1 MRKIIDL
8 IRTYFKEH
16 FSLRYF
22 IPVFF
27 FTALLVFL
35 NYKYDF
41 ERRYITYEQHDG
53 KRFLLYLA
61 MYFIAF
67 GGAYL
72 LYVFSKKDRH
82 ILKSWKLWLMILFTV
97 LIFSFRWW
105 FYQYNSLVYAHVP
118 ILYQNI
124 VIKYI
129 INLSGFIWL
138 FIPCAIYWFF
148 TDRKKQP
155 IYGFH
160 AKGVTLKPY
169 FILLLLMVPLI
180 AAAATQK
187 DFLETYPRLLH
198 TGLPRT
204 GFKNHLLNL
213 LYEVCYSID
222 FVNTEFFFR
231 GFVILAFARFAGP
244 RVILPMCV
252 FYVAIHFEKPL
263 GETISSF
270 FGGWILGILAY
281 ETKSIYGGVIVHLG
295 IALLME
301 VVALCAHVIFYGLHI

>member
-1 MRKIIDL
+1 MRKIIHL
-8 IRTYFKEH
+8 IRNYFREH

-22 IPVFF
+22 IPLLLFT
-27 FTALLVFL
+27 TALIWV
-35 NYKYDF
+35 NYRFDF
-41 ERRYITYEQHDG
+41 EQRYITYERDDL
-53 KRFLLYLA
+53 KRFILYVA
-61 MYFIAF
+61 MYLLSF
-67 GGAYL
+67 GGAYT
-72 LYVFSKKDRH
+72 LYIFSKKDRL
-82 ILKSWKLWLMILFTV
+82 ILGSWKLWLMILFTV

-105 FYQYNSLVYAHVP
+105 FYQYNTLVYEYVP
-118 ILYQNI
+118 ILYRNI

-138 FIPCAIYWFF
+138 FIPCAVYWFF
-148 TDRKKQP
+148 VDRKQQP
-155 IYGFH
+155 LYGFH
-160 AKGVTLKPY
+160 AKGVALKPY
-169 FILLLLMVPLI
+169 FFLLLLMTPLI
-180 AAAATQK
+180 IGAATQN

-198 TGLPRT
+198 TGLPRV
-204 GFKNHLLNL
+204 GWKNKMLNL

-231 GFVILAFARFAGP
+231 GFIILAFARFVGP
-244 RVILPMCV
+244 RAILPMCV

-281 ETKSIYGGVIVHLG
+281 ETKSIYGGIIVHLG

-301 VVALCAHVIFYGLHI
+301 VVALAAHVFKYGLLL

>member
-1 MRKIIDL
+1 MRKVIGL
-8 IRTYFKEH
+8 IRIYFQEH
-16 FSLRYF
+16 FRFSYF
-22 IPVFF
+22 IPVFL
-27 FTALLVFL
+27 FTAILVVI

-41 ERRYITYEQHDG
+41 EQNFITYERNEI
-53 KRFLLYLA
+53 KRFMLYVA
-61 MYFIAF
+61 MYFISF
-67 GGAYL
+67 GGAYA
-72 LYVFSKKDRH
+72 LYIFSKKDRYV
-82 ILKSWKLWLMILFTV
+82 LKSWRLWGMILFTV
-97 LIFSFRWW
+97 LMFSFRWW
-105 FYQYNSLVYAHVP
+105 FYQYNELVYRYVP
-118 ILYQNI
+118 IAYQSI
-124 VIKYI
+124 FIKYI

-138 FIPCAIYWFF
+138 FIPCAVYWYLV
-148 TDRKKQP
+148 DRKEQP

-160 AKGVTLKPY
+160 AKGVMLKPY

-180 AAAATQK
+180 VAAATQK

-198 TGLPRT
+198 TGLPRV
-204 GFKNHLLNL
+204 GWKNHLLNL
-213 LYEVCYSID
+213 LYEICYSID
-222 FVNTEFFFR
+222 FINTEFFFR
-231 GFVILAFARFAGP
+231 GFIILAFARFAGP

-301 VVALCAHVIFYGLHI
+301 VVALIAHIVVYSLIL

>member
-1 MRKIIDL
+1 MRKILNL
-8 IRTYFKEH
+8 IRTYFREH

-22 IPVFF
+22 IPVFL
-27 FTALLVFL
+27 FTALLVWA
-35 NYKYDF
+35 NYKFDL
-41 ERRYITYEQHDG
+41 ERRYITYETNTG
-53 KRFLLYLA
+53 LRFLRYILLY
-61 MYFIAF
+61 FVSF

-72 LYVFSKKDRH
+72 LYLFSPRDRH
-82 ILKSWKLWLMILFTV
+82 ILRSGKLWALIFFTV
-97 LIFSFRWW
+97 IIFSFRWW
-105 FYQYNSLVYAHVP
+105 FYQYNTLVYEHVP
-118 ILYQNI
+118 VLYQNI

-129 INLSGFIWL
+129 INLSGFVWL
-138 FIPCAIYWFF
+138 FIPCTIYWFF
-148 TDRKKQP
+148 ADRKNQP
-155 IYGFH
+155 LYGFQ
-160 AKGVTLKPY
+160 ARGVTLKPY
-169 FILLLLMVPLI
+169 FFLLLLMVPLVSG
-180 AAAATQK
+180 AATQD

-204 GFKNHLLNL
+204 GGTNWLLNL

-222 FVNTEFFFR
+222 FINTEFFFR
-231 GFVILAFARFAGP
+231 GFILLAFARFAGP

-281 ETKSIYGGVIVHLG
+281 ETKSIYGGIIVHLG

-301 VVALCAHVIFYGLHI
+301 IIALGAHVIKYGLLI

>member
-1 MRKIIDL
+1 MRKVIGL
-8 IRTYFKEH
+8 IRKYFKEH
-16 FSLRYF
+16 FSLSYF
-22 IPVFF
+22 IPVFV
-27 FTALLVFL
+27 FTGLLIGV

-41 ERRYITYEQHDG
+41 EQNYITYEPNDL
-53 KRFLLYLA
+53 KRFLLYVA
-61 MYFIAF
+61 MYLLSF
-67 GGAYL
+67 GGAYV

-82 ILKSWKLWLMILFTV
+82 ILRSWKLWAMILFTV

-105 FYQYNSLVYAHVP
+105 FYQYNTLVYRYAP
-118 ILYQNI
+118 PMYQSI
-124 VIKYI
+124 IIKYI

-138 FIPCAIYWFF
+138 FLPCAVYWFLA
-148 TDRKKQP
+148 DRKEQP

-169 FILLLLMVPLI
+169 FLLLLLMAPLI
-180 AAAATQK
+180 IGAATQK
-187 DFLETYPRLLH
+187 DFLATYPRLLH
-198 TGLPRT
+198 TGLPRV
-204 GFKNHLLNL
+204 GWKNNLLNFC
-213 LYEVCYSID
+213 YEVCYSID
-222 FVNTEFFFR
+222 FINTEFFFR
-231 GFVILAFARFAGP
+231 GFILLAFARFAGP

-301 VVALCAHVIFYGLHI
+301 VVALIAHVVVYNLVV